1 MFLLIGLALAATGL
15 TLMLRSD
22 LLYIRN
28 GTRRVPAQII
38 RHHHVRRGGATLFK
52 AILLVPDERGGFIEV
67 RDPLTTPF
75 PTPVIGERLPVVH
88 PIGYPAKARIPYPW
102 FRAGVYGLL
111 GYGFVMFGLEVTGLG

>member
-1 MFLLIGLALAATGL
+1 MIGLALAATGL

-22 LLYIRN
+22 LPFIR
-28 GTRRVPAQII
+28 GETRRVPAQII
-38 RHHHVRRGGATLFK
+38 RHQLTRRGGATLYN

-88 PIGYPAKARIPYPW
+88 PKGYPGLARVPYPW
-102 FRAGVYGLL
+102 FRGGIYAGLAYA
-111 GYGFVMFGLEVTGLG
+111 FVMCVLEVTGLG

>member
-1 MFLLIGLALAATGL
+1 LIGLALAATGL
-15 TLMLRSD
+15 TLMLRGD
-22 LLYIRN
+22 LLFIRN

-38 RHHHVRRGGATLFK
+38 RHQLRRRGRATLYS

-88 PIGYPAKARIPYPW
+88 PIGYPAKARLPYPW
-102 FRAGVYGLL
+102 FRAGVYGGL
-111 GYGFVMFGLEVTGLG
+111 GYAFVMFGLAVTGLG

>member
-1 MFLLIGLALAATGL
+1 LFLLIGLMLATAGL
-15 TLMLRSD
+15 ALMLRSD
-22 LLYIRN
+22 LLFIRN

-75 PTPVIGERLPVVH
+75 PTPVIGELLPVVH

-111 GYGFVMFGLEVTGLG
+111 GYGFVICVLAVTGLG